1 MNKMMKWLFV
11 AVAFTGMCACSGE
24 DALQQSSQVETS
36 SVSFSFFD
44 STVEKFGEANLSN
57 GAMEANGGSIT
68 RAGDGLITGDVQTRA
83 DDNTATTWKKRFTR
97 LDIAIIPVNSSQDI
111 QYIHQADATQ
121 DGFGSATLRL
131 PIGKYKMVA
140 IASKVEGEVNIVSA
154 EKVTFPEDKKLDDM
168 AYVCK
173 DIEVKSGSNT
183 FNCQLERAI
192 SLLKFQSTD
201 NLPVGFSK
209 IEASLVGNVSRVFNP
224 TTGYGVVDA
233 GGNTHDR
240 SWSLAKATSGKPV
253 SVSIYVFL
261 ASEKETIQADLKIY
275 NTDNKVAKALH
286 FDQVILQQ
294 NHVTTYTGPLFTS
307 GSAFEF
313 TFENTDL
320 LKSGYDKTFGD
331 DGLTK

>member
-1 MNKMMKWLFV
+1 MMKWLFV

-57 GAMEANGGSIT
+57 GAMEANGESI
-68 RAGDGLITGDVQTRA
+68 TRA

-97 LDIAIIPVNSSQDI
+97 LDIAIIPVNSSRKI
-111 QYIHQADATQ
+111 QYVHQADATQ

-154 EKVTFPEDKKLDDM
+154 EKVTFPENEKLDDM

-192 SLLKFQSTD
+192 SLLKFQSSD

-233 GGNTHDR
+233 GGNTHNR
-240 SWSLAKATSGKPV
+240 SWSLANAKSGKV
-253 SVSIYVFL
+253 GLSIYVFL

-275 NTDNKVAKALH
+275 NTDNEVAKALH

>member
-1 MNKMMKWLFV
+1 MMKWLFA

-44 STVEKFGEANLSN
+44 STIEKFGEANLSN

-68 RAGDGLITGDVQTRA
+68 RAVDGLITGDVPTRA

-97 LDIAIIPVNSSQDI
+97 LDIAIIPVNSSQKI
-111 QYIHQADATQ
+111 QYIHQADAKQ

-140 IASKVEGEVNIVSA
+140 IASKMKGEVNIVSA
-154 EKVTFPEDKKLDDM
+154 EKVAFPEDEKLDDM

-183 FNCQLERAI
+183 FNCKLERAI
-192 SLLKFQSTD
+192 SLLKFKSTD

-233 GGNTHDR
+233 GGNTHNR
-240 SWSLAKATSGKPV
+240 SWSLADAKSGTV
-253 SVSIYVFL
+253 GLYIYVFL

-275 NTDNKVAKALH
+275 NTDNEVAKALH

-320 LKSGYDKTFGD
+320 LPSDYDQTFDD

>member
-1 MNKMMKWLFV
+1 MMKWLFA

-68 RAGDGLITGDVQTRA
+68 RAGDGLLTADVPTRA

-97 LDIAIIPVNSSQDI
+97 LDIAIIPVNSIQNT

-140 IASKVEGEVNIVSA
+140 IASKVKGEVNIVSA
-154 EKVTFPEDKKLDDM
+154 EKVTFPEDEKLDDM

-183 FNCQLERAI
+183 FNCKLERAI
-192 SLLKFQSTD
+192 SLLKFQSSD

-233 GGNTHDR
+233 GGNTHNR
-240 SWSLAKATSGKPV
+240 SWSLANAKPGKV
-253 SVSIYVFL
+253 GLSIYVFL

-275 NTDNKVAKALH
+275 NTDDKVAKALH
-286 FDQVILQQ
+286 FDQVTLLQ
-294 NHVTTYTGPLFTS
+294 NHITTYTGPLFTS

-313 TFENTDL
+313 TFENADL
-320 LKSGYDKTFGD
+320 LKSGYEKTFD
-331 DGLTK
+331 DEGLTK

>member
-1 MNKMMKWLFV
+1 MKWLFA

-57 GAMEANGGSIT
+57 GAMEANGESIT
-68 RAGDGLITGDVQTRA
+68 RAGDSLLTGDVQTRA

-97 LDIAIIPVNSSQDI
+97 LDIAIIPANSSQNI
-111 QYIHQADATQ
+111 QYVHQSDATQ
-121 DGFGSATLRL
+121 SDFGSATLRL

-140 IASKVEGEVNIVSA
+140 IASKVKGEVNIVSA
-154 EKVTFPEDKKLDDM
+154 EKVTFPENEKLDDM

-192 SLLKFQSTD
+192 SLLKFQSSD

-233 GGNTHDR
+233 GGNTHNR
-240 SWSLAKATSGKPV
+240 SWSLAKATSGKPL

-275 NTDNKVAKALH
+275 NTDNEVAKALH

>member
-1 MNKMMKWLFV
+1 MMKWLFA

-44 STVEKFGEANLSN
+44 STVEKFGEAKPSN

-68 RAGDGLITGDVQTRA
+68 RAGDSFLTGDVQTRA
-83 DDNTATTWKKRFTR
+83 DDNTTTTWKKRFTR

-140 IASKVEGEVNIVSA
+140 IASKVKGEVNIVSA
-154 EKVTFPEDKKLDDM
+154 EKVTFPENEKLDDM

-183 FNCQLERAI
+183 FNCKLERAI
-192 SLLKFQSTD
+192 SLLKFQSSD
-201 NLPVGFSK
+201 NLPVGFSR

-233 GGNTHDR
+233 GGNTHNR
-240 SWSLAKATSGKPV
+240 SWSLANAKSGKV
-253 SVSIYVFL
+253 GLSIYVFL

-313 TFENTDL
+313 TFENTNL
-320 LKSGYDKTFGD
+320 LPSDYDQTFGD

>member
-1 MNKMMKWLFV
+1 MMKWLFV

-68 RAGDGLITGDVQTRA
+68 RAGDSFLTGDVQTRA

-97 LDIAIIPVNSSQDI
+97 LDIAIIPVNSSQKNL
-111 QYIHQADATQ
+111 YIHQADATQ

-140 IASKVEGEVNIVSA
+140 IASKVKGEVNIVSA
-154 EKVTFPEDKKLDDM
+154 EKVTFPENEKLDDM

-183 FNCQLERAI
+183 FNCKLERAI
-192 SLLKFQSTD
+192 SLLKFQSSD
-201 NLPVGFSK
+201 NLPNFCIK
-209 IEASLVGNVSRVFNP
+209 MPPFLSL
-224 TTGYGVVDA
+224 
-233 GGNTHDR
+233 
-240 SWSLAKATSGKPV
+240 
-253 SVSIYVFL
+253 
-261 ASEKETIQADLKIY
+261 
-275 NTDNKVAKALH
+275 
-286 FDQVILQQ
+286 
-294 NHVTTYTGPLFTS
+294 
-307 GSAFEF
+307 
-313 TFENTDL
+313 
-320 LKSGYDKTFGD
+320 
-331 DGLTK
+331 

>member
-1 MNKMMKWLFV
+1 MMKWLFV
-11 AVAFTGMCACSGE
+11 AVAFTGMCACSSE

-44 STVEKFGEANLSN
+44 STVEKFGEAKLSN

-68 RAGDGLITGDVQTRA
+68 RAGDSLLTGDVQTRA

-183 FNCQLERAI
+183 FNCKLERAI
-192 SLLKFQSTD
+192 SLLKFQSSD

-233 GGNTHDR
+233 GGNTHNR
-240 SWSLAKATSGKPV
+240 SWSLANAKSGKV
-253 SVSIYVFL
+253 GLSIYVFL

-275 NTDNKVAKALH
+275 NTDNEVAKALH
-286 FDQVILQQ
+286 FDQVTLQL

-313 TFENTDL
+313 TFENTNL
-320 LKSGYDKTFGD
+320 LPSDYDKTFDD

>member
-1 MNKMMKWLFV
+1 MMKWLFV

-68 RAGDGLITGDVQTRA
+68 RAGDSFLTGDVQTRA
-83 DDNTATTWKKRFTR
+83 DDNTTTTWKKRFTR
-97 LDIAIIPVNSSQDI
+97 LDIAIIPVNSIQNT

-140 IASKVEGEVNIVSA
+140 IASKVKGEVNIVSA
-154 EKVTFPEDKKLDDM
+154 EKVTFPEDEKLDDM

-192 SLLKFQSTD
+192 SLLKFQSSD
-201 NLPVGFSK
+201 NLPVGFSR

-233 GGNTHDR
+233 GGNTHNR
-240 SWSLAKATSGKPV
+240 SWSLENAKPGKV
-253 SVSIYVFL
+253 GLSIYVFI

-275 NTDNKVAKALH
+275 NTDDKVAKALH
-286 FDQVILQQ
+286 FDQVTLLQ
-294 NHVTTYTGPLFTS
+294 NHITTYTGPLFTS

-320 LKSGYDKTFGD
+320 LESGYDQTFD
-331 DGLTK
+331 DEGLTK

>member
-1 MNKMMKWLFV
+1 MKWLFV

-57 GAMEANGGSIT
+57 GAMEANGESIT
-68 RAGDGLITGDVQTRA
+68 RAGDSFLTGDVQTRA
-83 DDNTATTWKKRFTR
+83 DDNTTTTWKKRFTR
-97 LDIAIIPVNSSQDI
+97 LDIAIIPVNSSRKI
-111 QYIHQADATQ
+111 QYIHQADATK

-192 SLLKFQSTD
+192 SLLKFKSTD

-233 GGNTHDR
+233 GGNTHNR
-240 SWSLAKATSGKPV
+240 SWSLADAKSGTV
-253 SVSIYVFL
+253 GLYIYVFL

-275 NTDNKVAKALH
+275 NTDNEVAKALH

-313 TFENTDL
+313 TFENTNL
-320 LKSGYDKTFGD
+320 LPSDYDKKFGD

>member
-1 MNKMMKWLFV
+1 MKWLFV

-68 RAGDGLITGDVQTRA
+68 RAGDSLLTGDVQTRA
-83 DDNTATTWKKRFTR
+83 DDNTTTTWKKRFTR
-97 LDIAIIPVNSSQDI
+97 LDIAIIPVNSRQNT

-140 IASKVEGEVNIVSA
+140 IASKVKGEVNIVSA
-154 EKVTFPEDKKLDDM
+154 EKVTFPEDEKLDDM

-183 FNCQLERAI
+183 FNCKLERAI
-192 SLLKFQSTD
+192 SLLKFKSTD

-233 GGNTHDR
+233 GGNTHNR
-240 SWSLAKATSGKPV
+240 SWSLADAKPGTV
-253 SVSIYVFL
+253 GLYIYVFL

-275 NTDNKVAKALH
+275 NTDNEVAKALH
-286 FDQVILQQ
+286 FDQVTLQQ

-313 TFENTDL
+313 TFENTNL
-320 LKSGYDKTFGD
+320 LPSDYDQTFGD

>member
-1 MNKMMKWLFV
+1 MMKWLFV

-44 STVEKFGEANLSN
+44 STVEKFGEAKLSN

-68 RAGDGLITGDVQTRA
+68 RAGDSFLTGDVQTRA
-83 DDNTATTWKKRFTR
+83 DDNTTTTWKKRFTR
-97 LDIAIIPVNSSQDI
+97 LDIAIIPVNSSQKNL
-111 QYIHQADATQ
+111 YIHQADATQ

-140 IASKVEGEVNIVSA
+140 IASKVKGEVNIVSA
-154 EKVTFPEDKKLDDM
+154 EKVTFPKDEKLDDM

-192 SLLKFQSTD
+192 SLLKFKSTD
-201 NLPVGFSK
+201 DLPVGFSK

-233 GGNTHDR
+233 GGNTHNR
-240 SWSLAKATSGKPV
+240 SWSLADAKPGTV
-253 SVSIYVFL
+253 GLYIYVFL

-313 TFENTDL
+313 TFKNTDL
-320 LKSGYDKTFGD
+320 LKSDYDQTFGD

>member
-44 STVEKFGEANLSN
+44 STIEKFGEANLSN
-57 GAMEANGGSIT
+57 GAMEANGGLIT
-68 RAGDGLITGDVQTRA
+68 RAGDGLLTGDVPTRA

-97 LDIAIIPVNSSQDI
+97 LDIAIIPVNSSQKI
-111 QYIHQADATQ
+111 QYIHQANATQ

-140 IASKVEGEVNIVSA
+140 IASKVKGEVNIVSA
-154 EKVTFPEDKKLDDM
+154 EKVTFPENEKLDDM

-233 GGNTHDR
+233 GGNTHNR
-240 SWSLAKATSGKPV
+240 SWSLAKATSGKPL

-275 NTDNKVAKALH
+275 NTDNEVAKALH

-313 TFENTDL
+313 TFENTNL
-320 LKSGYDKTFGD
+320 LPSDYDQTFGD

>member
-1 MNKMMKWLFV
+1 MNKMMKWLFA

-57 GAMEANGGSIT
+57 GAMEANGESI
-68 RAGDGLITGDVQTRA
+68 TRA

-97 LDIAIIPVNSSQDI
+97 LDIAIIPANSSQNI
-111 QYIHQADATQ
+111 QYVHQSDATQ
-121 DGFGSATLRL
+121 SDFGSATLRL

-140 IASKVEGEVNIVSA
+140 IASAMKGEVNIVSA
-154 EKVTFPEDKKLDDM
+154 EKVTFPENEVLDDM

-183 FNCQLERAI
+183 FNCKLERAI
-192 SLLKFQSTD
+192 SLLKFQSSD
-201 NLPVGFSK
+201 NLPVGFSR

-233 GGNTHDR
+233 GGNTHNR
-240 SWSLAKATSGKPV
+240 SWSLANAKSGKV
-253 SVSIYVFL
+253 GLSIYVFL

-275 NTDNKVAKALH
+275 NTDNEVIKTLH
-286 FDQVILQQ
+286 FYQVTLQQ

-320 LKSGYDKTFGD
+320 LKSDYDQTFD
-331 DGLTK
+331 DAGQTK

>member
-1 MNKMMKWLFV
+1 MMKWLFV

-44 STVEKFGEANLSN
+44 STIEKFGEANLSN

-68 RAGDGLITGDVQTRA
+68 RAGDGLLTGDVPTRA

-97 LDIAIIPVNSSQDI
+97 LDIAIIPVNSSQKNL
-111 QYIHQADATQ
+111 YIHQADATQ

-140 IASKVEGEVNIVSA
+140 IASKVKGEVNIVSA
-154 EKVTFPEDKKLDDM
+154 EKVTFPENEKLDDM

-192 SLLKFQSTD
+192 SLLKFQSSD

-209 IEASLVGNVSRVFNP
+209 IEASLVGNVSLVFNP

-233 GGNTHDR
+233 GGNTHNR
-240 SWSLAKATSGKPV
+240 SWSLANAKSGKV
-253 SVSIYVFL
+253 GLSIYVFL
-261 ASEKETIQADLKIY
+261 ASEMETIQADLKIY
-275 NTDNKVAKALH
+275 KTDNEVAKALH
-286 FDQVILQQ
+286 FDQVTLLQ
-294 NHVTTYTGPLFTS
+294 NHITTYSGPLFTS

-313 TFENTDL
+313 TFENADL
-320 LKSGYDKTFGD
+320 LKSGYEKEFD
-331 DGLTK
+331 DEGLTK

>member
-1 MNKMMKWLFV
+1 MMKWLFV

-68 RAGDGLITGDVQTRA
+68 RAGDSLLTGDVQTRA
-83 DDNTATTWKKRFTR
+83 DDNTTTTWKKRFTR
-97 LDIAIIPVNSSQDI
+97 LDIAIIPVNSRQNT

-140 IASKVEGEVNIVSA
+140 IASKVKGEVNIVSA
-154 EKVTFPEDKKLDDM
+154 EKVTFPEDEKLDDM

-183 FNCQLERAI
+183 FNCKLERAI
-192 SLLKFQSTD
+192 SLLKFKSTD

-233 GGNTHDR
+233 GGNTHNR
-240 SWSLAKATSGKPV
+240 SWSLADAKPGTV
-253 SVSIYVFL
+253 GLYIYVFL

-275 NTDNKVAKALH
+275 NTDNEVAKALH
-286 FDQVILQQ
+286 FDQVTLQQ

-313 TFENTDL
+313 TFENTNL
-320 LKSGYDKTFGD
+320 LPSDYDQTFGD
-331 DGLTK
+331 EGLTK

>member
-1 MNKMMKWLFV
+1 MKWLFV

-68 RAGDGLITGDVQTRA
+68 RAGDSLLTGDVQTRA
-83 DDNTATTWKKRFTR
+83 DDNTTTTWKKRFTR
-97 LDIAIIPVNSSQDI
+97 LDIAIIPVNSRQNT

-140 IASKVEGEVNIVSA
+140 IASKVKGEVNIVSA
-154 EKVTFPEDKKLDDM
+154 EKVTFPEDEKLDDM

-183 FNCQLERAI
+183 FNCKLERAI
-192 SLLKFQSTD
+192 SLLKFKSTD

-233 GGNTHDR
+233 GGNTHNR
-240 SWSLAKATSGKPV
+240 SWSLADAKPGTV
-253 SVSIYVFL
+253 GLYIYVFL

-275 NTDNKVAKALH
+275 NTDNEVAKALH
-286 FDQVILQQ
+286 FDQVTLQQ

-313 TFENTDL
+313 TFENTNL
-320 LKSGYDKTFGD
+320 LPSDYDKAFDD

>member
-1 MNKMMKWLFV
+1 MMKWLFV

-68 RAGDGLITGDVQTRA
+68 RAGDSLLTGDVQTRA
-83 DDNTATTWKKRFTR
+83 DDNTTTTWKKRFTR
-97 LDIAIIPVNSSQDI
+97 LDIAIIPVNSRQAI

-154 EKVTFPEDKKLDDM
+154 EKVTFPKDEKLDDM

-192 SLLKFQSTD
+192 SLLKFKSTD
-201 NLPVGFSK
+201 DLPVGFSK

-233 GGNTHDR
+233 GGNTHKR
-240 SWSLAKATSGKPV
+240 SWSLADAKPGTV
-253 SVSIYVFL
+253 GLYIYVFL

-286 FDQVILQQ
+286 FDQVTLQQ

-313 TFENTDL
+313 TFKDTDL
-320 LKSGYDKTFGD
+320 LKSGYDQTFGD

>member
-11 AVAFTGMCACSGE
+11 AFAFTGMCACSGE

-68 RAGDGLITGDVQTRA
+68 RAGDSLLTGDVQTRA
-83 DDNTATTWKKRFTR
+83 DDNTTTTWKKRFPR
-97 LDIAIIPVNSSQDI
+97 LDIAIIPVNSRQAI
-111 QYIHQADATQ
+111 QSIHQADATQ

-140 IASKVEGEVNIVSA
+140 IASKVKGEVNIVSA
-154 EKVTFPEDKKLDDM
+154 EKVTFPEDEKLDDM

-192 SLLKFQSTD
+192 SLLKFQSSD

-233 GGNTHDR
+233 GGNTHNR
-240 SWSLAKATSGKPV
+240 SWSLAKATSGKPL
-253 SVSIYVFL
+253 SVSIYVFI

-275 NTDNKVAKALH
+275 NTDNEVAKALH

>member
-68 RAGDGLITGDVQTRA
+68 RAGDSLLTGDVQTRA
-83 DDNTATTWKKRFTR
+83 DDNTTTTWKKRFTR
-97 LDIAIIPVNSSQDI
+97 LDIAIIPVNSIQNT

-140 IASKVEGEVNIVSA
+140 IASKVKGEVNIVSA
-154 EKVTFPEDKKLDDM
+154 EKVTFPEDEKLDDM

-183 FNCQLERAI
+183 FNCKLERAI
-192 SLLKFQSTD
+192 SLLKFKSTD

-233 GGNTHDR
+233 GGNTHNR
-240 SWSLAKATSGKPV
+240 IWSLADAKSGTV
-253 SVSIYVFL
+253 GLYIYVFL

-313 TFENTDL
+313 TFENTNL
-320 LKSGYDKTFGD
+320 LPSDYDQTFGD

>member
-68 RAGDGLITGDVQTRA
+68 RAGDSLLTGDVQTRA
-83 DDNTATTWKKRFTR
+83 DDNTTTTWKTRFTR
-97 LDIAIIPVNSSQDI
+97 LDIAIIPVNSSQNT

-154 EKVTFPEDKKLDDM
+154 EKVTFPKDEKLDDM

-192 SLLKFQSTD
+192 SLLKFKSTD
-201 NLPVGFSK
+201 DLPVGFSK

-233 GGNTHDR
+233 GGNTHKR
-240 SWSLAKATSGKPV
+240 SWSLADAKPGTV
-253 SVSIYVFL
+253 GLYIYVFL

-286 FDQVILQQ
+286 FDQVTLQQ

-320 LKSGYDKTFGD
+320 LKSGYDKTFDD

>member
-1 MNKMMKWLFV
+1 MNKLMKWLFA

-44 STVEKFGEANLSN
+44 STVEEFGKANLSQ
-57 GAMEANGGSIT
+57 GAMEANGESIT
-68 RAGDGLITGDVQTRA
+68 RAG
-83 DDNTATTWKKRFTR
+83 DNTATTWKKRFTR
-97 LDIAIIPVNSSQDI
+97 LDIAIIPVNSRQNI
-111 QYIHQADATQ
+111 QYVHQSDATQ
-121 DGFGSATLRL
+121 SDFGSATLRL

-140 IASKVEGEVNIVSA
+140 IASAMKGEVNIVSA
-154 EKVTFPEDKKLDDM
+154 EEVTFPENESLDDM

-192 SLLKFQSTD
+192 SLLKFHSSD
-201 NLPVGFSK
+201 ELPAGISK
-209 IEASLVGNVSRVFNP
+209 VEASLSGNISRVFNP
-224 TTGYGVVDA
+224 TTGYGVKGA
-233 GGNTHDR
+233 GDNTQNR
-240 SWSLAKATSGKPV
+240 SWSLANMKPGKAMTISM
-253 SVSIYVFL
+253 YVFL
-261 ASEKETIQADLKIY
+261 SSEKETIQADLNIY
-275 NTDNKVAKALH
+275 NTDNEVIKALH
-286 FDQVILQQ
+286 FDQVTLQQ

-320 LKSGYDKTFGD
+320 LKSDYDQTFD
-331 DGLTK
+331 DAGQTK

>member
-1 MNKMMKWLFV
+1 MMKWLFV

-57 GAMEANGGSIT
+57 GAMEANGESIT

-83 DDNTATTWKKRFTR
+83 DDNTATTWKTRFTR
-97 LDIAIIPVNSSQDI
+97 LDIAIIPVNSRQAI

-121 DGFGSATLRL
+121 DSFGSATLRL

-140 IASKVEGEVNIVSA
+140 IASKVKGEVNIVSA
-154 EKVTFPEDKKLDDM
+154 EKVTFPENEKLDDM

-192 SLLKFQSTD
+192 SLLKFKSTD
-201 NLPVGFSK
+201 DLPVGFSK

-233 GGNTHDR
+233 GGNTHNR
-240 SWSLAKATSGKPV
+240 SWSLAKATSGKPL

-275 NTDNKVAKALH
+275 NTDNEVAKALH

-313 TFENTDL
+313 TFKDTDL
-320 LKSGYDKTFGD
+320 LKSGYDKTFDD

>member
-1 MNKMMKWLFV
+1 MKWLFA

-57 GAMEANGGSIT
+57 GAMEANGESIT
-68 RAGDGLITGDVQTRA
+68 RAGDSLLTGDVQTRA
-83 DDNTATTWKKRFTR
+83 DDNTTTTWKKRFTR
-97 LDIAIIPVNSSQDI
+97 LDIAIIPVNSSRKI
-111 QYIHQADATQ
+111 QYIHQADANQ

-140 IASKVEGEVNIVSA
+140 IASKVKGEVNIVSA
-154 EKVTFPEDKKLDDM
+154 EKVTFPEDEKLDDM

-183 FNCQLERAI
+183 FNCKLERAI
-192 SLLKFQSTD
+192 SLLKFKSTD

-233 GGNTHDR
+233 GGNTHNR
-240 SWSLAKATSGKPV
+240 SWSLADAKSGTV
-253 SVSIYVFL
+253 GLYIYVFL

-275 NTDNKVAKALH
+275 NTDNEVAKALH
-286 FDQVILQQ
+286 FDQVTLQQ

-320 LKSGYDKTFGD
+320 SPSDYDQTFGD

>member
-1 MNKMMKWLFV
+1 MMKWLFV

-68 RAGDGLITGDVQTRA
+68 RAGDSFLTGDVQTRA

-111 QYIHQADATQ
+111 QYIHQADATR

-140 IASKVEGEVNIVSA
+140 IASKVKGEVNIVSA
-154 EKVTFPEDKKLDDM
+154 EKVTFPEDEKLDDM

-192 SLLKFQSTD
+192 SLLKFQSSD
-201 NLPVGFSK
+201 NLPVGFSR

-224 TTGYGVVDA
+224 TTGYGVVAA
-233 GGNTHDR
+233 GGNTHNR
-240 SWSLAKATSGKPV
+240 SWSLAKATSGKPL

-275 NTDNKVAKALH
+275 NTDNEVAKALH
-286 FDQVILQQ
+286 FDQVTLQQ

-313 TFENTDL
+313 TFENSDL
-320 LKSGYDKTFGD
+320 LKSGYDKTFDD

>member
-1 MNKMMKWLFV
+1 MNKMMKWLFA

-44 STVEKFGEANLSN
+44 STVEKFGEANLSS
-57 GAMEANGGSIT
+57 GAMEANGESIT
-68 RAGDGLITGDVQTRA
+68 RAG
-83 DDNTATTWKKRFTR
+83 DNTATTWKKRFTR
-97 LDIAIIPVNSSQDI
+97 LDIAIIPVNSRQNI
-111 QYIHQADATQ
+111 QYVHQSDATQ
-121 DGFGSATLRL
+121 SGFGSATLRL

-154 EKVTFPEDKKLDDM
+154 EKVTFPEKEKLDDM

-233 GGNTHDR
+233 GGNTHNR
-240 SWSLAKATSGKPV
+240 NWSLANAKSGKV
-253 SVSIYVFL
+253 GLSIYVFL

-275 NTDNKVAKALH
+275 NTDNEVAKALH
-286 FDQVILQQ
+286 FDQVTLQQ

-320 LKSGYDKTFGD
+320 LKSGYDKTFD
-331 DGLTK
+331 DEGLTK

>member
-1 MNKMMKWLFV
+1 MMKWLFV

-44 STVEKFGEANLSN
+44 STVEKFGEAKPSN

-68 RAGDGLITGDVQTRA
+68 RAGDSLLTGDVQTRA
-83 DDNTATTWKKRFTR
+83 DDNTTTTWKERFTR
-97 LDIAIIPVNSSQDI
+97 LDIAIIPVNSSQKI

-140 IASKVEGEVNIVSA
+140 IASKVKGEVNIVSA
-154 EKVTFPEDKKLDDM
+154 EKVTFPENEKLDDM

-192 SLLKFQSTD
+192 SLLKFKSTD

-233 GGNTHDR
+233 GGNTHNR
-240 SWSLAKATSGKPV
+240 NWSLAKATSGKPL

-275 NTDNKVAKALH
+275 NTDNEVAKALH

-313 TFENTDL
+313 TFENTNL
-320 LKSGYDKTFGD
+320 LPSDYDKTFDD

>member
-57 GAMEANGGSIT
+57 GAMEANGESIT
-68 RAGDGLITGDVQTRA
+68 RAGDSLLTGDVQTRA

-97 LDIAIIPVNSSQDI
+97 LDIAIIPVNSSQKI

-140 IASKVEGEVNIVSA
+140 IASKVKGEVNIVSA
-154 EKVTFPEDKKLDDM
+154 EKVTFPEDEKLDDM

-192 SLLKFQSTD
+192 SLLKFQSSD

-233 GGNTHDR
+233 GGNTHNR
-240 SWSLAKATSGKPV
+240 SWSLAKATSGKPL
-253 SVSIYVFL
+253 SVSIYVFI

-286 FDQVILQQ
+286 FDQVTLQQ
-294 NHVTTYTGPLFTS
+294 NHITTYTGPLFTS

-313 TFENTDL
+313 TFENANL
-320 LKSGYDKTFGD
+320 LPSDYDKTFGD

>member
-1 MNKMMKWLFV
+1 MMKWLFA

-44 STVEKFGEANLSN
+44 STIEKFGEANLSN

-68 RAGDGLITGDVQTRA
+68 RAGDGLITGDVPTRA

-97 LDIAIIPVNSSQDI
+97 LDIAIIPVNSSQKI
-111 QYIHQADATQ
+111 QYIHQADATK

-140 IASKVEGEVNIVSA
+140 IASKVKGEVNIVSA
-154 EKVTFPEDKKLDDM
+154 EKVTFPEDEKLDDM

-233 GGNTHDR
+233 GGNTHNR
-240 SWSLAKATSGKPV
+240 SWSLAKATSGKPL

-275 NTDNKVAKALH
+275 NTDNEVAKALH
-286 FDQVILQQ
+286 FDQVTLLQ
-294 NHVTTYTGPLFTS
+294 NHITTYTGPLFTS

>member
-1 MNKMMKWLFV
+1 MMKWLFV

-68 RAGDGLITGDVQTRA
+68 RAGDSFLTGDVQTRA

-111 QYIHQADATQ
+111 QYIHQADATR

-140 IASKVEGEVNIVSA
+140 IASKVKGEVNIVSA
-154 EKVTFPEDKKLDDM
+154 EKVTFPEDEKLDDM

-201 NLPVGFSK
+201 NLPNGFSK

-286 FDQVILQQ
+286 FDQVTLQQ